1 MKAKNRRTS
10 AGSEPLRNPPPAR
23 LAEPPA
29 SAEIDQTRTV
39 RDVKTLKA
47 LGNPLRVRILEA
59 LTTRAMSAKEL
70 SGALGESQTKL
81 YRHIHL
87 LESHDLVRVVGT
99 RVVSGLDERLYRATA
114 YKFVID
120 RKLVSFDEPAGR
132 HALDALL
139 GYVLDETKRDIQR
152 SVDSGIIDLAREVP
166 HPRSLYTRRLHV
178 RLTAT
183 QATELQQKLE
193 SMVND
198 AMAESSEDQAQLFAM
213 SITFYPTGSAPSDE
227 PSTEMPVTETPQEL
241 RPGTRTTATVERS
254 ESSSSR
260 RTERPAGDPTA

>member
-1 MKAKNRRTS
+1 MNESNPTPGIHPGDTTDEPADET
-10 AGSEPLRNPPPAR
+10 AGETQI
-23 LAEPPA
+23 E
-29 SAEIDQTRTV
+29 ETRTV

-70 SGALGESQTKL
+70 SVALGESQTKL

-87 LESHDLVRVVGT
+87 LEEHMLVRVVGT

-152 SVDSGIIDLAREVP
+152 SVDGGIIDLAREVP

-178 RLTAT
+178 RLTAE
-183 QATELQQKLE
+183 QAAELQRTLE
-193 SMVND
+193 SVVNRT
-198 AMAESSEDQAQLFAM
+198 MEQSAEDTHQLYAM
-213 SITFYPTGSAPSDE
+213 SLAFYPTGGTPSEEASLDE
-227 PSTEMPVTETPQEL
+227 PASE
-241 RPGTRTTATVERS
+241 RPGDS
-254 ESSSSR
+254 
-260 RTERPAGDPTA
+260 D